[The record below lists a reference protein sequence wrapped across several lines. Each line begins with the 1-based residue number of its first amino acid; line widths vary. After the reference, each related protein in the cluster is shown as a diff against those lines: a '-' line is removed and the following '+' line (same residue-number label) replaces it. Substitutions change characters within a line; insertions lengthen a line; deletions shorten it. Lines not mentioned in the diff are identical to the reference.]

1 MELKILPSDEMFE
14 IINDLAYRIAV
25 YKNPQMF
32 FAGVGDMPEAERL
45 AEIARLETLFEEL
58 MH

>member
-1 MELKILPSDEMFE
+1 MELRILPSDEMFE
-14 IINDLAYRIAV
+14 IINDIAYRIAV

-32 FAGVGDMPEAERL
+32 YHSPWDMSEAERL
-45 AEIARLETLFEEL
+45 AEIARLEVLFEEL

>member
-1 MELKILPSDEMFE
+1 MELRILPSDEMFE

-32 FAGVGDMPEAERL
+32 YAGLGDLPEPERL
-45 AEIARLETLFEEL
+45 AEIARMEMLFEEL

>member
-1 MELKILPSDEMFE
+1 MELKILPSDEMLE

-25 YKNPQMF
+25 YKNPQLF